1 MLTQAVTRRVKYTF
15 EDYLLFPEDGR
26 RHEIVDGDHYV
37 TPAPSTK
44 HQRIVANLLN
54 SIRTL
59 LKQHAVG
66 LVLPAPCDV
75 VFSDLDVVQ
84 PDLLFVSKGRASI
97 VTEKNIQGPPDL
109 VIEIVS
115 ETTRRT
121 DEILKRKLYERFG
134 VKEYWIVDPELE
146 AVKIYRLAAGGY
158 ERAGDISAETGGA
171 LATPLLP
178 GLSIE
183 VSEIFAE

>member
-1 MLTQAVTRRVKYTF
+1 MLTQAVTRRVKYTV

-26 RHEIVDGDHYV
+26 RHEIVDGARAV
-37 TPAPSTK
+37 PPAPSTK

-84 PDLLFVSKGRASI
+84 PDLLFVSTGRATSG
-97 VTEKNIQGPPDL
+97 T
-109 VIEIVS
+109 
-115 ETTRRT
+115 
-121 DEILKRKLYERFG
+121 
-134 VKEYWIVDPELE
+134 
-146 AVKIYRLAAGGY
+146 
-158 ERAGDISAETGGA
+158 
-171 LATPLLP
+171 
-178 GLSIE
+178 
-183 VSEIFAE
+183 